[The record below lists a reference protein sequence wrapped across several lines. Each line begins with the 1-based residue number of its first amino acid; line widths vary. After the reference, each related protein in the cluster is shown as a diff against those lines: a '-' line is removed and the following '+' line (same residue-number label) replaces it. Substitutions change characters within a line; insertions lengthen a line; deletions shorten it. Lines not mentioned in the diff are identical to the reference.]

1 MVDAMYEGI
10 SGTDE
15 KQAWGTA
22 YLRSFPRQ
30 GDRACA
36 SNSSASTSD
45 DPNLAR

>member
-30 GDRACA
+30 GYSACA